1 MTESLKDRAEAA
13 TKEVQGIL
21 GGSGES
27 NQEEI
32 ADAIER
38 SITNALVEERKRC
51 ADVATECLSD
61 DRETGERVAEE
72 INRINSALIANLS
85 AMR

>member
-38 SITNALVEERKRC
+38 AITNALVE
-51 ADVATECLSD
+51 
-61 DRETGERVAEE
+61 
-72 INRINSALIANLS
+72 
-85 AMR
+85 